1 VVTLHGLLDREVYR
15 GGAIVVGPVRR
26 GRGRRLRV
34 ERRVVPVAAEQER
47 RYMVF
52 ERELWRIA
60 VENLPWVDQHAWAA
74 LAGYRVTT
82 SNWRRAKAML
92 QFDRSGELRKRFLL
106 TCLQRNRNTQLRLRA
121 LGEIPE
127 LRDPDA
133 FTEAVDLV
141 GTWSREEQ
149 REGVKVLLGALAE
162 RQVGRRDQAA
172 SWIWDLAGYTRGVHE
187 DYAAQRWPE
196 TKHLLGLLVNS
207 SGAAHGRNAR
217 RYVHA
222 ARNQDRRLC
231 AALLAAAMGHT
242 HTPEATQVLTGAR
255 TRMAR
260 KPSALARELL
270 RNFPKGRRRRGGRR
284 RKRSVDGAGAED
296 QAEVAPSQATEGA
309 SPSDEEEAETGREP
323 AEAA

>member
-1 VVTLHGLLDREVYR
+1 
-15 GGAIVVGPVRR
+15 
-26 GRGRRLRV
+26 
-34 ERRVVPVAAEQER
+34 
-47 RYMVF
+47 MVF

-74 LAGYRVTT
+74 LAGARVA
-82 SNWRRAKAML
+82 SNNWRRAKAML

-133 FTEAVDLV
+133 FTEAVDLI

-172 SWIWDLAGYTRGVHE
+172 SWIWDLAGYTHGVHE

-284 RKRSVDGAGAED
+284 RRRSEDGGGPEVEHASTVEDATAEDGSAAETEDPAAAEDATAEDGAAPETEDAAAAGEAAEG
-296 QAEVAPSQATEGA
+296 VTA
-309 SPSDEEEAETGREP
+309 SDVEEAGAGREP